1 MFSQNQVINYS
12 LNICKETNF
21 ELILENQRLCKFSIF
36 FGSPKNLFAICRCNE
51 ILKQGVKKIKDGLS
65 DLVENCQSLRISRGT
80 GCDRQQSVRTIGLH
94 SSNQYLHA
102 LWFDQYPLIIY
113 SSGLCSRRKENPI
126 DTDKT
131 IDIFNNSK
139 IYMIIGVSFVFLSIK
154 LPGLKIK
161 LLINCFFINNAALQ
175 LFNASNYFRLT

>member
-1 MFSQNQVINYS
+1 MFSQNYVINDS

-21 ELILENQRLCKFSIF
+21 ELILENQRLCKFSTF

-51 ILKQGVKKIKDGLS
+51 ILQEGVKKSKMGFQTLWKIA
-65 DLVENCQSLRISRGT
+65 
-80 GCDRQQSVRTIGLH
+80 GCNRQQSVRTIGLH

-113 SSGLCSRRKENPI
+113 SCGLCSRKKENPI

-161 LLINCFFINNAALQ
+161 LLINCCFF
-175 LFNASNYFRLT
+175 